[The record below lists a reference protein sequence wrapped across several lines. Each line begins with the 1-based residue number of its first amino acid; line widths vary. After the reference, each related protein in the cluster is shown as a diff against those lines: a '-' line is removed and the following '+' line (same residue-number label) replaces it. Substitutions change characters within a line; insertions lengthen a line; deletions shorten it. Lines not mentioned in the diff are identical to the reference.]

1 MIDKLLLEL
10 PVKSDLSRMRRVI
23 FPDGRTG
30 TMTVV
35 STRKGSAGS
44 ISYIATKNDDEEQ
57 SQCHLLVA
65 SVVGSNIVDIPESS
79 MSVASP
85 DPITKVLAD
94 RAILERV
101 INLFPTVAA
110 RTMARTETPASNR
123 DSL

>member
-10 PVKSDLSRMRRVI
+10 PVKSDLSRVRRVV
-23 FPDGRTG
+23 FSDGRTG

-65 SVVGSNIVDIPESS
+65 SVVGSNIIDIPESS
-79 MSVASP
+79 VSVASP
-85 DPITKVLAD
+85 DPITKALAD

-110 RTMARTETPASNR
+110 RTMARTETPTRNR